1 MNYDQYLRFK
11 ELDIDDIMHKLYCTS
26 SYAIG
31 IVNECKRIHNI
42 EYGNIGKS
50 VSTTVPWINAA
61 IEKAEV
67 SHYEGD

>member
-11 ELDIDDIMHKLYCTS
+11 GLNVDDVMHKLHCTS
-26 SYAIG
+26 SYAIK

-42 EYGNIGKS
+42 EVGHIGKS
-50 VSTTVPWINAA
+50 FKTTKPWINTA

-67 SHYEGD
+67 RHYEGD